1 VTRFFSEILPL
12 IVLGAATVVS
22 MYIANRLLGQ
32 RLYLEKLLVLLLDEL
47 RRNAD
52 GDPAQQERMKRVLNN
67 TIARA
72 KDDL

>member
-1 VTRFFSEILPL
+1 MTRFFSEILPL